1 MSYRYYAYYVVGALL
16 GALFDLYRSK
26 APDRLTPDAGE

>member
-1 MSYRYYAYYVVGALL
+1 MRSRYYAYYVVGAVL
-16 GALFDLYRSK
+16 GSLFDLYRSR